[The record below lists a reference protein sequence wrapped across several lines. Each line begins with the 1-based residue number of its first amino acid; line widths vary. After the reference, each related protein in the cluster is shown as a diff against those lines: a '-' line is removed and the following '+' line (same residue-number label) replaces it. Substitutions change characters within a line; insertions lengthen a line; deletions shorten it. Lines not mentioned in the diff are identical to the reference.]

1 VVPGGRSPA
10 VSFADLQAW
19 GYRLAICPGA
29 LLWPIVTACDTALG
43 ELAANAGIV
52 TGAEADGGMGSD
64 GPEALFRR
72 VGAADWDALRQRFA
86 AVEGGT

>member
-1 VVPGGRSPA
+1 
-10 VSFADLQAW
+10 VSFADLQSW

-43 ELAANAGIV
+43 ELATNAGIV
-52 TGAEADGGMGSD
+52 TGTEADGGMGSD

-86 AVEGGT
+86 AVEGGA